1 MAKLCLGGSFNPIHY
16 GHLICARAAAE
27 AMGADGVVLIPTAV
41 PPHKRE
47 DMEIAS
53 PLHRL
58 EMCRRAVQHNA
69 FFDVDDREIR
79 RGGPSF
85 TILTVRELHS
95 QGWPLVPW
103 LIGADMLN
111 TLPNWHEAQSLLTEA
126 QFVVMARP
134 GWTLDWNSL
143 PPAYAKLKEGVV
155 LVPQIDIS
163 ATDIRQRVKNNRP
176 IDFLT
181 PPEVVKYVLEHN
193 LYR

>member
-27 AMGADGVVLIPTAV
+27 AMGADGVLLIPTAV

-95 QGWPLVPW
+95 QGWPRVPW